1 MTDMIEIDVNIVEI
15 VTKGLFKNP
24 LDIFREYIQNSCDA
38 IDDAVEAGILQEG
51 NGRIEITIDKKSRL
65 ITIEDNATGIHT
77 RYFERTMSRIGNS
90 DKTLKKYRGFRGIGR
105 LCGLA
110 YCKAVR
116 FSSTAKGETKL
127 SVMTIDA
134 AKLRREFF
142 RNNNYSAESVLRNV
156 ITFETTVADADEH
169 FFRAELIDIV
179 DTNED
184 LLDVKKVRDYL
195 SFVAPVAYSPNF
207 HYQTEIYK
215 HAAALKFKITEYKI
229 EVNGEPLEKNY
240 KINFQTFRNGA
251 DEIFGVYFRDFRD
264 ADGNLIAW
272 SWIGLSTFKGVLS
285 ELRET
290 ADYKMRCLRL
300 RQKNIQIGSEYAL
313 KDLFTETRGI
323 KYFIGE
329 IHVVDTN
336 LIPNSRRDYFEEN
349 EACNALEKV
358 LKKYFVELHDI
369 YHYALEVK
377 GAFRAIYKL
386 KKYKEEIERR
396 PLEYKEKHKNEI
408 AARLDKLDEQAR
420 KGQHFIE
427 NERRD
432 AADNPDALTSRLF
445 EHFAEQNESPLP
457 SIVPDKS
464 KQPRKRLPL
473 PQWSDERKKLYNEIY
488 EIILANPKL
497 AGDELIEK
505 FEEILD

>member
-1 MTDMIEIDVNIVEI
+1 MIEIGINIVEI
-15 VTKGLFKNP
+15 VTTGLYPNAR
-24 LDIFREYIQNSCDA
+24 DIFREYIQNSCDA

-51 NGRIEITIDKKSRL
+51 YGKVEITIDKKARQ
-65 ITIEDNATGIHT
+65 ITIEDNGIGLST

-156 ITFETTVADADEH
+156 ITFGKNDAKVDEH

-195 SFVAPVAYSPNF
+195 SFVAPVAYCPNF
-207 HYQTEIYK
+207 HYYTAIYK
-215 HAAALKFKITEYKI
+215 HAKKLNFKITKYKI
-229 EVNGEPLEKNY
+229 EVNGEPVEKNY
-240 KINFQTFRNGA
+240 KIDFHTFRNGA
-251 DEIFGVYFRDFRD
+251 DKIFDVYFRDFSD
-264 ADGNLIAW
+264 EAGKLIAW

-290 ADYKMRCLRL
+290 PDYKMRCIRL
-300 RQKNIQIGSEYAL
+300 RAGNIQIGNAYAL
-313 KDLFTETRGI
+313 QDLFTEPRGI

-329 IHVVDTN
+329 VHVVDTN
-336 LIPNSRRDYFEEN
+336 LIPNSQRFGEGAKKIFRRTSRYLSLRF
-349 EACNALEKV
+349 
-358 LKKYFVELHDI
+358 
-369 YHYALEVK
+369 
-377 GAFRAIYKL
+377 GS
-386 KKYKEEIERR
+386 ERR
-396 PLEYKEKHKNEI
+396 I
-408 AARLDKLDEQAR
+408 Q
-420 KGQHFIE
+420 
-427 NERRD
+427 
-432 AADNPDALTSRLF
+432 
-445 EHFAEQNESPLP
+445 
-457 SIVPDKS
+457 
-464 KQPRKRLPL
+464 
-473 PQWSDERKKLYNEIY
+473 
-488 EIILANPKL
+488 
-497 AGDELIEK
+497 GDI
-505 FEEILD
+505 